1 MLFAILLIFIV
12 VKVIGGDGHAREAHR
27 AILSRLRH
35 NRTRVHSSIVQG
47 TWYRAHGTGYMI
59 QGRYCTVFMVQ
70 GRYMI
75 QGAVHDRGYL
85 HDTGYGTVQ
94 VTGTELNSTVSVI

>member
-59 QGRYCTVFMVQ
+59 QG
-70 GRYMI
+70 
-75 QGAVHDRGYL
+75 AVHDRGYL

-94 VTGTELNSTVSVI
+94 GTGTELNSTVSVI

>member
-1 MLFAILLIFIV
+1 
-12 VKVIGGDGHAREAHR
+12 
-27 AILSRLRH
+27 
-35 NRTRVHSSIVQG
+35 
-47 TWYRAHGTGYMI
+47 MI
-59 QGRYCTVFMVQ
+59 QGAVHDT
-70 GRYMI
+70 GYMI

>member
-59 QGRYCTVFMVQ
+59 QGRYCTVYMVQ
-70 GRYMI
+70 G
-75 QGAVHDRGYL
+75 
-85 HDTGYGTVQ
+85 T
-94 VTGTELNSTVSVI
+94 